1 MPVSTL
7 SLEEHR
13 CAMVLGGG
21 RGLSLP
27 DLICKAP
34 NLDRTFC
41 FNPSAGPP
49 RAGAHRVSGG
59 AGRFVACAGW
69 GWGVGQTTKRV
80 LFSQLI

>member
-1 MPVSTL
+1 MP
-7 SLEEHR
+7 R
-13 CAMVLGGG
+13 CWGG

-27 DLICKAP
+27 NVVCKAP

-49 RAGAHRVSGG
+49 RAGARVSGG
-59 AGRFVACAGW
+59 AGRFVAGAGW
-69 GWGVGQTTKRV
+69 GRGVGHTANRV